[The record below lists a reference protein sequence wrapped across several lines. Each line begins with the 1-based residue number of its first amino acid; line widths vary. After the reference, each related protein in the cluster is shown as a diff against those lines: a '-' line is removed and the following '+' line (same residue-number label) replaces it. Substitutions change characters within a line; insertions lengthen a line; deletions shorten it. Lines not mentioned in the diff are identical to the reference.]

1 MGLLKKIK
9 PAFWDKSDTGMELM
23 SYRRLWKNTF
33 LAALVVTLAPLV
45 FLAGINFYQ
54 FENQYQLQ
62 RNEITNQMQRT
73 LATSKVQISYFLDE
87 RRAALTYI
95 NLDNT
100 FKELSEYLHLGT
112 IFRRLRKSFGGFVDL
127 GLITSSGDQETYIGP
142 YNLKGRNYKDQDWY
156 KEVLI
161 RGIYVSDVF
170 LGHRNFP
177 HFVIAVRHEREGEQT
192 YVLRATIDTGRLND
206 ILKAT
211 ELQPS
216 GDIFLI
222 NEQGVLQTPSQF
234 YGGVLTRFP
243 LLPKAT
249 QDWNGIHKA
258 KDRSGLPILVGL
270 AKVEGTPFT
279 LVVINQPEAL
289 LQKWDLL
296 RINVIV
302 MVGLSVIAMLAVI
315 WWGTTNLVNRIYE
328 TDLRRTAMLHEV
340 EYTNKLASIGRLAA
354 GVAHEINNPVTIIN
368 EKVGLMTDLL
378 KVGEGHPY
386 QDKFLE
392 QTRVIKDSVRRVSE
406 ITHRLLG
413 FARHLPMKTETIH
426 LDALIKEV
434 LGFLG
439 REAEYRN
446 IEINQ
451 HIPADIAPIE
461 ADKGQLQQVL
471 LNILNNAL
479 AAVDDGGEINI
490 AVAQQ
495 GGDKVAISI
504 ADEGVGIAGE
514 DLKRIFEPFFSTKG
528 EKGTGLGLSI
538 TYGIVQKMGGH
549 IEVESEPGQGTTFTI
564 ILPRKRPPAMLPG
577 EGTADGA
584 FGNDLNQS
592 GENS

>member
-1 MGLLKKIK
+1 MSLMRKIR
-9 PAFWDKSDTGMELM
+9 PAFWDRSDPGLELM

-33 LAALVVTLAPLV
+33 LAALAVTLAPLV

-62 RNEITNQMQRT
+62 HNEITNQIKRT
-73 LATSKVQISYFLDE
+73 LATSKVQVSYFLDE
-87 RRAALTYI
+87 RRAALAYV

-100 FKELSEYLHLGT
+100 FAELSDHRHLGA
-112 IFRRLRKSFGGFVDL
+112 IFRRLRQSFGGFVDL
-127 GLITSSGDQETYIGP
+127 GLITSSGNQQAYIGP
-142 YNLKGRNYKDQDWY
+142 YNLKGRDYKNQDWY

-177 HFVIAVRHEREGEQT
+177 HFVIAVRHEREAEQT

-206 ILKAT
+206 LLRT
-211 ELQPS
+211 SEFQPTC
-216 GDIFLI
+216 DIFLI
-222 NEQGVLQTPSQF
+222 NQLGVLQTPSQF
-234 YGGVLTRFP
+234 YGGVLTHFP
-243 LLPKAT
+243 LLPKSPE
-249 QDWNGIHKA
+249 DWNGVHDA
-258 KDRSGLPILVGL
+258 HDL
-270 AKVEGTPFT
+270 AGRPLLLGMARVDGTPFT
-279 LVVINQPEAL
+279 LVVVNQPEAL

-302 MVGLSVIAMLAVI
+302 MVALSVAAILGVI
-315 WWGTTNLVNRIYE
+315 WWGSTNLVNRIYE

-354 GVAHEINNPVTIIN
+354 GVAHEINNPVAIIN
-368 EKVGLMTDLL
+368 EKVGLLEDLL
-378 KVGEGHPY
+378 KVTSEFPF
-386 QDKFLE
+386 QEKFLR
-392 QTRVIKDSVRRVSE
+392 QSKVIKDSVKRISE

-413 FARHLPMKTETIH
+413 FARHLPMKAETIH
-426 LDALIKEV
+426 LDALVKEV

-446 IEINQ
+446 ISINR
-451 HIPADIAPIE
+451 HIPSDMEPIE

-479 AAVDDGGEINI
+479 AAVSDGGEINI
-490 AVAQQ
+490 AVAQHE
-495 GGDKVAISI
+495 DENVAISI
-504 ADEGVGIAGE
+504 SDDGMGIASE

-528 EKGTGLGLSI
+528 DKGTGLGLSI

-549 IEVESEPGQGTTFTI
+549 IEVESELGQGTTFTI
-564 ILPRKRPPAMLPG
+564 TLPRKRPPAMMASQSLDSGGIG
-577 EGTADGA
+577 EAIKKDGKM
-584 FGNDLNQS
+584 S
-592 GENS
+592 

>member
-1 MGLLKKIK
+1 MNLMRKIK
-9 PAFWDKSDTGMELM
+9 PAFWDRSDPGLELI

-33 LAALVVTLAPLV
+33 LAALAVTLVPLV

-62 RNEITNQMQRT
+62 RKEITNQMQRT
-73 LATSKVQISYFLDE
+73 LGTGKVQISYFLDE
-87 RRAALTYI
+87 RRAALTYV

-100 FKELSEYLHLGT
+100 FAELSDHRHLGA

-127 GLITSSGDQETYIGP
+127 GLITSSGNQQAYIGP
-142 YNLKGRNYKDQDWY
+142 YNLKGRDYKDQDWY

-177 HFVIAVRHEREGEQT
+177 HFVIAVRHEREAEQT
-192 YVLRATIDTGRLND
+192 YVLRTTIDTGRLND
-206 ILKAT
+206 LLKAT
-211 ELQPS
+211 DLQPT

-222 NEQGVLQTPSQF
+222 NQQGVLQTPSQF

-243 LLPKAT
+243 LLPKPPA
-249 QDWNGIHKA
+249 DWNGIYEA
-258 KDRSGLPILVGL
+258 DDRAGLPILVGL

-279 LVVINQPEAL
+279 LAVVNQPEAL

-302 MVGLSVIAMLAVI
+302 MVALSVAAILAVI
-315 WWGTTNLVNRIYE
+315 WWGSTNLVNRIYE
-328 TDLRRTAMLHEV
+328 TDLRRTAILHEV

-354 GVAHEINNPVTIIN
+354 GVAHEINNPVAIIN
-368 EKVGLMTDLL
+368 EKVGLMEDLL
-378 KVGEGHPY
+378 KVYEDNPY
-386 QDKFLE
+386 QEKFFR
-392 QTRVIKDSVRRVSE
+392 QTKVIKESVKRVSQ

-426 LDALIKEV
+426 LDVLIREV

-446 IEINQ
+446 IAINQ
-451 HIPADIAPIE
+451 HIPSDIAPIE

-479 AAVDDGGEINI
+479 AAVGDGGEINI

-495 GGDKVAISI
+495 DEEKVAISI
-504 ADEGVGIAGE
+504 ADDGVGIAGG

-528 EKGTGLGLSI
+528 DKGTGLGLSI
-538 TYGIVQKMGGH
+538 TYGIIQKLGGH
-549 IEVESEPGQGTTFTI
+549 IEVDSEPGQGTTFTI
-564 ILPRKRPPAMLPG
+564 TLPRQRPPSVVAAPSL
-577 EGTADGA
+577 D
-584 FGNDLNQS
+584 S
-592 GENS
+592 GEIGDAFKQGGKKS

>member
-1 MGLLKKIK
+1 MSLMRKIK
-9 PAFWDKSDTGMELM
+9 PAFWDRSDPGLELM
-23 SYRRLWKNTF
+23 IYRRLWKNTF

-62 RNEITNQMQRT
+62 RNEITNQIKRT
-73 LATSKVQISYFLDE
+73 LATSKVQVSYFLDE
-87 RRAALTYI
+87 RRAALTYV

-100 FKELSEYLHLGT
+100 FAELSDHRHLGA

-127 GLITSSGDQETYIGP
+127 GLITSTGNQQTYIGP
-142 YNLKGRNYKDQDWY
+142 YNLQGRNYKDQDWY

-177 HFVIAVRHEREGEQT
+177 HFVIAVRHEREAEQT

-206 ILKAT
+206 LLKT
-211 ELQPS
+211 NDFQPTC
-216 GDIFLI
+216 DIFLI
-222 NEQGVLQTPSQF
+222 NQLGVMQTPSQF
-234 YGGVLTRFP
+234 YGGVLTRFMF
-243 LLPKAT
+243 LPKSPE
-249 QDWNGIHKA
+249 DWNGVFEA
-258 KDRSGLPILVGL
+258 NDRAGRPVLVGL

-279 LVVINQPEAL
+279 LAVVNQPAAL

-296 RINVIV
+296 RINVIF
-302 MVGLSVIAMLAVI
+302 MVAISVAAILAVI
-315 WWGTTNLVNRIYE
+315 WWGSTNLVNRIYE
-328 TDLRRTAMLHEV
+328 TDLRRTAILHEV

-354 GVAHEINNPVTIIN
+354 GVAHEINNPVAIIN
-368 EKVGLMTDLL
+368 EKVGLMEDLL
-378 KVGEGHPY
+378 KFSNDIPC
-386 QDKFLE
+386 QDKFLV
-392 QTRVIKDSVRRVSE
+392 QTKVIKDSVKRVSE

-426 LDALIKEV
+426 LDALVKEV

-446 IEINQ
+446 ITINR
-451 HIPADIAPIE
+451 HIPKDMAPIE

-479 AAVDDGGEINI
+479 AAVSDGGEINI

-495 GGDKVAISI
+495 ADDKVGISI
-504 ADEGVGIAGE
+504 ADDGMGIAGD

-528 EKGTGLGLSI
+528 DKGTGLGLSI
-538 TYGIVQKMGGH
+538 TYGIIQKMGGH
-549 IEVESEPGQGTTFTI
+549 IEVESEPGQGTTFTV
-564 ILPRKRPPAMLPG
+564 ILPRKRPPAGIAAPSLG
-577 EGTADGA
+577 GGGIGDA
-584 FGNDLNQS
+584 F
-592 GENS
+592 

>member
-1 MGLLKKIK
+1 MSLMRKIR
-9 PAFWDKSDTGMELM
+9 PAFWERSDPGLELM

-33 LAALVVTLAPLV
+33 LAALAVTLAPLV

-87 RRAALTYI
+87 RRAALAYV

-100 FKELSEYLHLGT
+100 FAELSDHHHLAA
-112 IFRRLRKSFGGFVDL
+112 IFRRLRQSFGGFVDL
-127 GLITSSGDQETYIGP
+127 GLITSSGNQQAYIGP
-142 YNLKGRNYKDQDWY
+142 YNLKGRDYKDQDWY

-177 HFVIAVRHEREGEQT
+177 HFVIAVRHERDTEQT
-192 YVLRATIDTGRLND
+192 YVLRTTIDTGRLND
-206 ILKAT
+206 LLKAT
-211 ELQPS
+211 DLQPT
-216 GDIFLI
+216 GDIFLV
-222 NEQGVLQTPSQF
+222 NQQGVLQTPSQF

-243 LLPKAT
+243 LLPESPE
-249 QDWNGIHKA
+249 DWNGIYEA
-258 KDRSGLPILVGL
+258 NDRAGRPLLVGL
-270 AKVEGTPFT
+270 VKVEGTPFT
-279 LVVINQPEAL
+279 LAVVNQPEAL

-302 MVGLSVIAMLAVI
+302 MVAISVAAILAVI
-315 WWGTTNLVNRIYE
+315 WWGSTNLVNRIYE

-354 GVAHEINNPVTIIN
+354 GVAHEINNPVAIIN
-368 EKVGLMTDLL
+368 EKVGLMEDLL
-378 KVGEGHPY
+378 KVAKDNPY
-386 QDKFLE
+386 QDKFFK
-392 QTRVIKDSVRRVSE
+392 QTKVIKDSVKRVSE

-446 IEINQ
+446 IGINQ
-451 HIPADIAPIE
+451 HIPSEIAPIE

-479 AAVDDGGEINI
+479 AAVRDGGEINI

-495 GGDKVAISI
+495 DEDRVAISI
-504 ADEGVGIAGE
+504 ADDGVGIAGE

-528 EKGTGLGLSI
+528 DKGTGLGLSI

-564 ILPRKRPPAMLPG
+564 ILPRKRPPAVLTAPG
-577 EGTADGA
+577 LGRSGIGEA
-584 FGNDLNQS
+584 FKQGGNKS
-592 GENS
+592 